1 MFQLF
6 RCAVFRYPLYK
17 VYPISSDIVWTYSE
31 KKITWINWMVKAL
44 FPTPPAVNKKNKKID
59 KVQQKKNLNGLQIN
73 WGGFLSQ

>member
-1 MFQLF
+1 
-6 RCAVFRYPLYK
+6 
-17 VYPISSDIVWTYSE
+17 
-31 KKITWINWMVKAL
+31 MVKAL